1 MPDDWLREEVEACV
15 TDYLDMLL
23 MELRGEEFNKAERNR
38 RLQELLP
45 QRNRGAIEWKHQNI
59 SAVLV
64 EMGLPYVRGYKPRFN
79 YQELLRG
86 VLEERLIGA
95 TPLFQAA
102 ETVVERTVLAPPP
115 VADILSVLV
124 PPPIRENEPRTLRE
138 IPRISRRP
146 VRRNYLELEARNR
159 SLGLAGEQF
168 VLRYEHERLWRAN
181 QRTLADRIEHVANT
195 QGDHLGFDIASFEVD
210 GRERLIEV
218 KTTQFGAL
226 TPFFASRNEV
236 DVSESRDANYQLYRL
251 FNFVREPKMF
261 TLTGSLGRTC
271 ELNAVQF
278 SALPKSSG

>member
-1 MPDDWLREEVEACV
+1 MPDDWSPEEVEACV
-15 TDYLDMLL
+15 ADYLDMLL

-38 RLQELLP
+38 HLQRLLP
-45 QRNRGAIEWKHQNI
+45 QRSRGSIEWKHQNV

-79 YQELLRG
+79 YQELLRV
-86 VLEERLIGA
+86 VLEERLSGA
-95 TPLFQAA
+95 TPLFEAA
-102 ETVVERTVLAPPP
+102 ESVVERNILAPPS
-115 VADILSVLV
+115 VTDILSVLV
-124 PPPIRENEPRTLRE
+124 PPPVREDEPGGLRE
-138 IPRISRRP
+138 TPRIGRRP
-146 VRRNYLELEARNR
+146 VRRNYLEAEARNR

-181 QRTLADRIEHVANT
+181 QRTLADRIEHVAST
-195 QGDHLGFDIASFEVD
+195 QRDHLGFDIASFEVD

-236 DVSESRDANYQLYRL
+236 DVSESRDENYQLYRL

-278 SALPKSSG
+278 SVLPKSSG

>member
-1 MPDDWLREEVEACV
+1 MPDDWSRVEVEACV
-15 TDYLDMLL
+15 ADYLDMLL
-23 MELRGEEFNKAERNR
+23 MELRGEVFNKAERNR
-38 RLQELLP
+38 RLQQLLP
-45 QRNRGAIEWKHQNI
+45 QRSRGSIEWKHQNI

-79 YQELLRG
+79 YQELLQL
-86 VLEERLIGA
+86 VLGERLSSA
-95 TPLFQAA
+95 TLLFEAA
-102 ETVVERTVLAPPP
+102 ESVVERKILAPPP
-115 VADILSVLV
+115 VTDILSVLV
-124 PPPIRENEPRTLRE
+124 PPPVREDEPDGLRE
-138 IPRISRRP
+138 TPRIGGSP
-146 VRRNYLELEARNR
+146 VRRNYLEAESRNR

-181 QRTLADRIEHVANT
+181 QRTLADRIEHVAST
-195 QGDHLGFDIASFEVD
+195 QGDHFGFDIASFEID

-236 DVSESRDANYQLYRL
+236 AVSESRDENYQLYRL
-251 FNFVREPKMF
+251 FNFVREPQMF
-261 TLTGSLGRTC
+261 TLAGSLGRTC

>member
-1 MPDDWLREEVEACV
+1 MADDWSREEVEACV
-15 TDYLDMLL
+15 ADYLAMLL
-23 MELRGEEFNKAERNR
+23 MELRGEEFNKSDRNR
-38 RLQELLP
+38 RLQRLLL

-79 YQELLRG
+79 YQELLR
-86 VLEERLIGA
+86 VVIEERLTGA
-95 TPLFQAA
+95 TPLFEAA

-115 VADILSVLV
+115 VTDILSVLV
-124 PPPIRENEPRTLRE
+124 PPPVREDEPRALRE
-138 IPRISRRP
+138 TPRTGRSP
-146 VRRNYLELEARNR
+146 VRRNYLEIEARNR

-181 QRTLADRIEHVANT
+181 QRTLADRIEHVAST
-195 QGDHLGFDIASFEVD
+195 KGDHLGFDIASFEVD

-236 DVSESRDANYQLYRL
+236 DVSESRDSNYQLYRL
-251 FNFVREPKMF
+251 FNFVWEPKMF
-261 TLTGSLGRTC
+261 TLAGSLGRTC

-278 SALPKSSG
+278 SALPKSTG

>member
-1 MPDDWLREEVEACV
+1 MPDDWSREEVEACV
-15 TDYLDMLL
+15 ADYLDMLL
-23 MELRGEEFNKAERNR
+23 MELRGGEFNKAERNR
-38 RLQELLP
+38 RLQQLLP
-45 QRNRGAIEWKHQNI
+45 QRSRGSIEWKHQNV

-64 EMGLPYVRGYKPRFN
+64 QMGLPYVRGYKPRSN
-79 YQELLRG
+79 YQELLRV
-86 VLEERLIGA
+86 VLEERLSA
-95 TPLFQAA
+95 ANPLFEAA
-102 ETVVERTVLAPPP
+102 ESVVERNILAPPS
-115 VADILSVLV
+115 VTDILSVLV
-124 PPPIRENEPRTLRE
+124 PPPGRDDEPRGLRE
-138 IPRISRRP
+138 MPRIGRRS
-146 VRRNYLELEARNR
+146 VRRNYLEAEARNR

-181 QRTLADRIEHVANT
+181 ERTLAERIEHVANT

-236 DVSESRDANYQLYRL
+236 DVSESRYENYHLYRL
-251 FNFVREPKMF
+251 FDFVREPKMF
-261 TLTGSLGRTC
+261 ALAGSLGRTC